1 MNRMMFSYNKFN
13 DEVAD
18 SLVATLHDLA
28 AEVVAGNGK
37 TQEYKESNANFNEA
51 FMKFCVE
58 QSGRTWNGLED
69 LKNPMFTMGNNG
81 FRETFNTVLAQ
92 AITPTVPMVTANN
105 YTQLFD
111 TVQVGWGDIAKFT
124 VESNELFTVYDLATG
139 VQMGTQQTAYNN
151 EYTIPTMQKSVSV
164 TVSWYQVASGVMD
177 WGMFAVKVAKSFEN
191 YIMASAVSA
200 MTKAVT
206 NAAALGIGGYVASG
220 FTDDNWVQTAQAVE
234 LANGGA
240 DVYAL
245 GTRIALSKVLP
256 SDASF
261 RYGPG
266 SDIVTVGYLPSY
278 KDVPLVRLD
287 QALIPNTWNST
298 PKTLVNDEYIFMI
311 ATGSHKPVKIAFE
324 GNNVVVAQDP
334 MTSKDLTYGLTIS
347 MYMGVDTVVGSKF
360 GVIELD

>member
-18 SLVATLHDLA
+18 SLVATMHSLA
-28 AEVVAGNGK
+28 ADVVAGNHK
-37 TQEYKESNANFNEA
+37 TAEYKEANANFNEA

-58 QSGRTWNGLED
+58 QSGRAWNGLEE
-69 LKNPMFTMGNNG
+69 LKNPMFTMGNSA

-111 TVQVGWGDIAKFT
+111 TVQVGWGDQAKFT

-139 VQMGTQQTAYNN
+139 VQMGTQQTIYNT
-151 EYTIPTMQKSVSV
+151 EYSIPTSQKSVSV
-164 TVSWYQVASGVMD
+164 QVSWYQVASGVMD
-177 WGMFAVKVAKSFEN
+177 WGIFAVKVAKSFEA
-191 YIMASAVSA
+191 YIMGAAINA

-206 NAAALGIGGYVASG
+206 NAASLGIGGYVASG
-220 FTDDNWVQTAQAVE
+220 MSDQNWVELAQKVE

-256 SDASF
+256 NDDAKF

-287 QALIPNTWNST
+287 QALVPNTWNST
-298 PKTLVNDEYIFMI
+298 PKTIVSDGHIFMI
-311 ATGSHKPVKIAFE
+311 ATGSHKPVKVAFE

-334 MTSKDLTYGLTIS
+334 MSSKDLTYGLTIS
-347 MYMGVDTVVGSKF
+347 MYMGVDTIVGSKF
-360 GVIELD
+360 GILTL